1 MNERVYQL
9 YAQAFQVFDKRDEN
23 YREMM
28 EKFAELLIKDCATA
42 IAQDQRL
49 NDVRS
54 AANGCMRTIR
64 EHFGVEDGKA

>member
-64 EHFGVEDGKA
+64 EHFGVE